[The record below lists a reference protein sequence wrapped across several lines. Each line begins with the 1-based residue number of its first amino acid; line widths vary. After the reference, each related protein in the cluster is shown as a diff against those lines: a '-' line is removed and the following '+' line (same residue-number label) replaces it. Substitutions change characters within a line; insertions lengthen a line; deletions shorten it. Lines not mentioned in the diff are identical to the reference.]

1 MKIYR
6 DPKNSLRMGV
16 CNFNRVDEE
25 KLFHS
30 ALDTMK
36 KANDTNLGEE
46 KEYPY
51 CRMVEG
57 KCPVGGFTVIFDFV
71 EGTEIACDNEEKFDF
86 LKNILE

>member
-25 KLFHS
+25 NFSFCSRYHE
-30 ALDTMK
+30 

-71 EGTEIACDNEEKFDF
+71 EGTEIACDNEETFDF
-86 LKNILE
+86 